1 MRSLV
6 RGVLL
11 ATALMVHPSIV
22 GATAIEYQVTHLGAD
37 TWQYDYFITAGTFA
51 AQQGFVVVFDDSP
64 TLYASLQPVLPSPTD
79 WDVLVTDPQ
88 PALLTDGGYD
98 ALALVD
104 NPLFT
109 GPFGVTFTWL
119 GLPGTTPGAQAFYVY
134 SLDASG
140 APVVTER
147 GVAAPGSV
155 PEPSALLLVAVAAG
169 WRLRVR
175 RRTPRSI

>member
-1 MRSLV
+1 
-6 RGVLL
+6 
-11 ATALMVHPSIV
+11 MVHPSIA
-22 GATAIEYQVTHLGAD
+22 GATAIEYQVTHLGGD
-37 TWQYDYFITAGTFA
+37 SWQYDYFITAGTFA
-51 AQQGFVVVFDDSP
+51 AQQGFVVLFDASA
-64 TLYASLQPVLPSPTD
+64 TLYANLQPVLPSPPD

-104 NPLFT
+104 NPLFA

-140 APVVTER
+140 APVVIER
-147 GVAAPGSV
+147 VPASQAV
-155 PEPSALLLVAVAAG
+155 PEPSAALLLLAVG
-169 WRLRVR
+169 GVWRLRAR
-175 RRTPRSI
+175 RRAPRSI